1 MPHLDRMTV
10 GIAALLAVAA
20 LAVGVLLDLSFT
32 GFWQT
37 ESSTPAVGADQQ
49 PPASPTVPPSPPPSP
64 THTVTATQILT
75 NTATVQPSPLPPSP
89 TLAAISTPITPPT
102 ALPASATSTSE
113 PTAAPA
119 ALRYVFPVRGSCA
132 PYQPYHHDYPA
143 TDIFCDPGSE
153 FVAPTS
159 GVIDFVNA
167 VDRWDPATNVP
178 ADRGG
183 IMVAMIGDDGVRYYG
198 SHLSGVAEG
207 IVVSARVEAGQVLG
221 WTGSSGNAAST
232 PPHLHFGISRPTF
245 PEDWQTRRGEVPPYE
260 YLQAWERGEMITPVL
275 PAPPATATP
284 TAAPTLPPPTAAPTL
299 PPPTAA
305 PTLPPPTAAPAP
317 DLTTRLDAL
326 FNQSAG
332 TFGVIVADPVSNT
345 QQYARNAHVVFPA
358 ASLIKIP
365 IAVTVYQAASQGSI
379 SLDTALTMDASVI
392 VGGTGTIQY
401 DPPGSSYTVRELVAR
416 MLYDSDNTAANMLI
430 DHLGGFAPVNQT
442 MQQVG
447 ATQTIL
453 QRRMMD
459 FEARAAGRD
468 NLTTP
473 ADMALLLQRLYQGAL
488 PDAAGAQD
496 IINALAQT
504 TDRQKIPAQLPPTV
518 VVAHKIGVLP
528 QVEHDAGIVLVPGQP
543 YVLVVMS
550 QGLASNAAG
559 ISTIATASRVV
570 YDATVGGP

>member
-1 MPHLDRMTV
+1 MPHLDRV
-10 GIAALLAVAA
+10 AIIAAALLAIVA

-32 GFWQT
+32 GFWQP
-37 ESSTPAVGADQQ
+37 EASTTTAEHQ
-49 PPASPTVPPSPPPSP
+49 PTATTQPTPLPPGP
-64 THTVTATQILT
+64 TLAVTATQMI
-75 NTATVQPSPLPPSP
+75 TATPTAQPSPLPPSP
-89 TLAAISTPITPPT
+89 TLATISTPITLPT
-102 ALPASATSTSE
+102 IPPASATSTRT
-113 PTAAPA
+113 PTTAPA
-119 ALRYVFPVRGSCA
+119 ALRYVFPVRGTCQ

-143 TDIFCDPGSE
+143 TDIFCTPGSE

-167 VDRWDPATNVP
+167 VDRWDPATNAP

-207 IVVSARVEAGQVLG
+207 IRVSARVEAGQVLG

-245 PEDWQTRRGEVPPYE
+245 PEDWQTRRGEVPPYD
-260 YLQAWERGEMITPVL
+260 YLQAWERGEMLTPAL
-275 PAPPATATP
+275 PVPPATATP
-284 TAAPTLPPPTAAPTL
+284 TAAPTPPPPTAVPT
-299 PPPTAA
+299 T
-305 PTLPPPTAAPAP
+305 APADP
-317 DLTTRLDAL
+317 AADLSIQLDAL
-326 FNQSAG
+326 FNQRAG
-332 TFGVIVADPVSNT
+332 TFGVIVANPINNT
-345 QQYARNAHVVFPA
+345 QQYARNANVVFPA

-416 MLYDSDNTAANMLI
+416 MLYESDNTAANMLI

-442 MQQVG
+442 MQQIG
-447 ATQTIL
+447 ATQTVL

-468 NLTTP
+468 NVTTP
-473 ADMALLLQRLYQGAL
+473 ADMALLLQLLYQGAL
-488 PDAAGAQD
+488 PDAAGAQE

-528 QVEHDAGIVLVPGQP
+528 QVEHDAGLVLVPNQP
-543 YVLVVMS
+543 YILVSM
-550 QGLASNAAG
+550 GKELASNAAG
-559 ISTIATASRVV
+559 INTIATASRLI
-570 YDATVGGP
+570 YDTMVAGP